1 LRAVDLSG
9 KVILLT
15 GASGGIGAATAR
27 VLGETGASLVAHYF
41 SNKEGALEATSA
53 IPEDRRLLIGAD
65 FRQPGSARHLWAK
78 ALSWRGRVDVLVNN
92 AAVMPETA
100 IDGPNSQWDDGW
112 AEVLQVNVI
121 EPASLTRE
129 AITHYRSAG
138 GGIIV
143 TISSWA
149 AEQGSA
155 VPQLS
160 AYAASKAAVKAMTQ
174 TIARAYAK
182 DDVLAYVVA
191 PGIVRTRM
199 SQISVQSRGSEEAV
213 KAILP
218 LGEMVPPHEVAELVA
233 FAASGLCRHLSGA
246 TLDINGAAY
255 IR

>member
-1 LRAVDLSG
+1 LRAVDLSD

-27 VLGETGASLVAHYF
+27 ALGEAGASLVAHYF
-41 SNKEGALEATSA
+41 SNKEAALEATSG
-53 IPEDRRLLIGAD
+53 IPDDRRLLVGAD
-65 FRQPGSARHLWAK
+65 FRQPGSARHLWAQ

-100 IDGPNSQWDDGW
+100 VDATDSNWDGGW
-112 AEVLQVNVI
+112 AEVLQVNVL

-129 AITHYRSAG
+129 AVRHYRSAG
-138 GGIIV
+138 GGIVV

-174 TIARAYAK
+174 TIARAHAK
-182 DDVLAYVVA
+182 DNVLAYVVA

-199 SQISVQSRGSEEAV
+199 SQISVRSRGSEEAV

-218 LGEMVPPHEVAELVA
+218 LGEMVPPREVAELVA